1 MGKNVVGLKCVC
13 VCVSPGCPLSAPANV
28 ALPINSWKMAAPSPT
43 TTSRRSS
50 RIYLWS
56 MIYDSESALYRRFV
70 QCATPAFDR
79 QRANRIDL
87 QRLMQYLWVLGMP
100 YCVARCV

>member
-1 MGKNVVGLKCVC
+1 MGCLSWDVWISVCSTRLKAVYT
-13 VCVSPGCPLSAPANV
+13 VAPFVLLVSLRV
-28 ALPINSWKMAAPSPT
+28 
-43 TTSRRSS
+43 
-50 RIYLWS
+50 RIHVWS
-56 MIYDSESALYRRFV
+56 MIYDSETALYRRFV

-79 QRANRIDL
+79 QRTNRIDL